1 MKQKCRFLP
10 ILIFT
15 GYLTCVAFLSNSI
28 AFGQRT
34 IVSGQVKSQIDSAG
48 LMDVHVVLT
57 SYISPTIV
65 RYATSQRE
73 GRFTFV
79 NVQEG
84 LYRLTLSHI
93 SYQTLFIDS
102 IACHGKQVDL
112 GWLHLTWSQQTL
124 EQVTIRAK
132 KPVIH
137 YESDRFRVDV
147 KAMNTR
153 GDQAVDLLGRIPG
166 VKLDRDGEL
175 SLQGKSGVLVYI
187 NGKQSYLT
195 GSALLSYLKSLP
207 AGDIASIDFLP
218 TPPASYDAAGS
229 GGVIDIHL
237 GKHSEDGF
245 SVNSTLSVTPLA
257 RTRSGLTTMLTGRW
271 GKWQGY
277 GQLALDHSPT
287 YETEK
292 NDRQAASSRF
302 HQESNQLTQ
311 PTDLNGMLGISYQ
324 FKTNQVVGL
333 DGKAVHGW
341 SNLQTSGQLAQIGA
355 ATPLLVDLQR
365 NNRAQVQRQAFH
377 MFYNWTIDTLGSAL
391 SIDADYYRNEMSQWD
406 KFSNIYIQ
414 SPVGSLN
421 FNSRQDQMRFSDIYA
436 IKADW
441 TKKIRFAVLEAGLKS
456 SYITNT
462 SRIDQDSLLGSDQ
475 HPEPGYSNVFTYLE
489 QIQAAYIT
497 IRKSS
502 KYVDVNIG
510 LRYEHTKGADQVRQ
524 FVDRRY
530 GYLFPS
536 ASLISRL
543 GAHQLNFSYRR
554 SIIRPVYTNLNPF
567 SYYSDAFNAVTGNPG
582 LNPALAHIG
591 GFNYIFKDIRLLTVN
606 FIEIQNA
613 TLDVLAY
620 DPLRQ
625 VVNLSRPESLGLVQ
639 TWYIAT
645 GQALKLA
652 KGWSVGTDIAALYN
666 RIVSPSDLGQWS
678 MTAQI
683 SSDWQ
688 LNKGW
693 SASFLAKYAS
703 PTLYELSRVSSVGTV
718 SVGLKKVISQGKG
731 FIAFDG
737 NDLFYSDRYKA
748 SYRYGP
754 VQQQSLKKW
763 QSRTARITLN
773 YTFGRSKVALNSR
786 RETSPEEIDRLKQD

>member
-10 ILIFT
+10 FLIFT
-15 GYLTCVAFLSNSI
+15 GYLTCAAFLSNSI

-34 IVSGQVKSQIDSAG
+34 IVRGQVKSQIDSAG
-48 LMDVHVVLT
+48 LMDVHLVLT

-84 LYRLTLSHI
+84 LYQLTLSHI
-93 SYQTLFIDS
+93 GYQTLFIDS

-112 GWLHLTWSQQTL
+112 GWLHLTLSQQTL

-132 KPVIH
+132 KPVIY

-147 KAMNTR
+147 KAMNTN

-166 VKLDRDGEL
+166 VKLNRDGEL
-175 SLQGKSGVLVYI
+175 SLQGKTGVLVYI

-207 AGDIASIDFLP
+207 ASDIASIDFLP
-218 TPPASYDAAGS
+218 TPPASYDATGS

-237 GKHSEDGF
+237 RKRNEDGF
-245 SVNSTLSVTPLA
+245 SVNSTLSITPLA
-257 RTRSGLTTMLTGRW
+257 RTRSGLTTMVTGRR

-277 GQLALDHSPT
+277 GQLGLDHSPT
-287 YETEK
+287 YEIEK
-292 NDRQAASSRF
+292 IDRQTAGSRF
-302 HQESNQLTQ
+302 HQESNQFTQ
-311 PTDLNGMLGISYQ
+311 PTDLNGMMGISYQ
-324 FKTNQVVGL
+324 LKTNQVVGL
-333 DGKAVHGW
+333 DGKAMRGW
-341 SNLQTSGQLAQIGA
+341 TNLQTSGQLTQLGV
-355 ATPLLVDLQR
+355 ATPLVVSLQR
-365 NNRAQVQRQAFH
+365 NNRTQAQRQALH
-377 MFYNWTIDTLGSAL
+377 MFYSWTIDTLGSAL
-391 SIDADYYRNEMSQWD
+391 SIDVDYYRNGVSQWD
-406 KFSNIYIQ
+406 KFTNIYTQ
-414 SPVGSLN
+414 SAAGSLS
-421 FNSRQDQMRFSDIYA
+421 FNSLQDQMRFSDIHA

-441 TKKIRFAVLEAGLKS
+441 TKKIKFAVLEVGLKS
-456 SYITNT
+456 SYITNA
-462 SRIDQDSLLGSDQ
+462 SRIDLDSLLGSDQ
-475 HPEPGYSNVFTYLE
+475 RPEPGYSNVFKYME

-497 IRKSS
+497 IRKPS

-510 LRYEHTKGADQVRQ
+510 LRYEHTKGADQARQ

-536 ASLISRL
+536 ASLTSRL
-543 GAHQLNFSYRR
+543 GAHQLNFSYRK
-554 SIIRPVYTNLNPF
+554 SIMRPVYTNLNPF
-567 SYYSDAFNAVTGNPG
+567 TYYSDAFNAVTGNPG

-591 GFNYIFKDIRLLTVN
+591 GFDYIFKDIRLITVN
-606 FIEIQNA
+606 FIEIQDA

-620 DPLRQ
+620 DSPRQ
-625 VVNLSRPESLGLVQ
+625 VNLSRPESLGLVQ

-652 KGWSVGTDIAALYN
+652 KSWSVSTDIAALYN
-666 RIVSPSDLGQWS
+666 RIVSPSDMGQWS

-683 SSDWQ
+683 SSDLQ

-693 SASFLAKYAS
+693 SASLIAKYAS
-703 PTLYELSRVSSVGTV
+703 PTLYELSRVSSIGTV
-718 SVGLKKVISQGKG
+718 SVGMKKIIAKGKG
-731 FIAFDG
+731 FIALDG

-748 SYRYGP
+748 SYRFGP
-754 VQQQSLKKW
+754 VQQESLKKW
-763 QSRTARITLN
+763 QSRTVRITLN
-773 YTFGRSKVALNSR
+773 YTFGRSNVALNNR
-786 RETSPEEIDRLKQD
+786 RESSPEEIDRVKQD